1 MLEFTNFTG
10 HKVYISPSHVVAVTP
25 HSERDSV
32 IHTVTMKFEVT
43 GSAERVAKDV
53 SAALAKNPDEPR

>member
-43 GSAERVAKDV
+43 GSAERVA
-53 SAALAKNPDEPR
+53 